1 MTQPTLISVEVPISE
16 VMRKPTLGKAIEYC
30 AELAGYSY
38 DKELERALNERGVK
52 VDNTQ
57 LTRWRQGAEG
67 IKWEKFT
74 GLMDVCG
81 NDAPLLWMVHAR
93 GFDVASVRRKETA
106 VERENRLLR
115 EEITALRRVLQGEGG
130 RGRTP

>member
-1 MTQPTLISVEVPISE
+1 MSQPALITVDVPIGE
-16 VMRKPTLGKAIEYC
+16 IVRKPSLGKAIEYC

-38 DKELERALNERGVK
+38 DKELETALKKGGVT
-52 VDNTQ
+52 VDQTQ

-67 IKWEKFT
+67 IKWEKFV

-81 NDAPLLWMVHAR
+81 NDAPLLWMAHAR
-93 GFDVASVRRKETA
+93 GYDVGSLRRVESS

-115 EEITALRRVLQGEGG
+115 EENAALRRVLKGEA
-130 RGRTP
+130 

>member
-1 MTQPTLISVEVPISE
+1 MTQPTLLSIEVPLSE
-16 VMRKPTLGKAIEYC
+16 VMRKPSLGKAIEYC

-38 DKELERALNERGVK
+38 DKELERALNTRGVK

-57 LTRWRQGAEG
+57 LTRWKQGAEG
-67 IKWEKFT
+67 VKWEKFA

-93 GFDVASVRRKETA
+93 GWDIHAMRRRESELQRELRLA
-106 VERENRLLR
+106 REENR
-115 EEITALRRVLQGEGG
+115 ALRRALIAQGE
-130 RGRTP
+130 PA

>member
-1 MTQPTLISVEVPISE
+1 MSTQPTLIAVEVPLSE
-16 VMRKPTLGKAIEYC
+16 VCRKPTLGKALEYC

-38 DKELERALNERGVK
+38 DKELEKALNEHGVK

-67 IKWEKFT
+67 IKWEKFCA
-74 GLMDVCG
+74 LMDVCG
-81 NDAPLLWMVHAR
+81 NDAPLLWMLHAR
-93 GFDVASVRRKETA
+93 GYDVGTVRRVETN

-115 EEITALRRVLQGEGG
+115 EENAALRRVLKGEA
-130 RGRTP
+130 